1 MKCRHCNKELIHQF
15 IDLGIS
21 APSNSFIKIKNLR
34 DSEKSYPLRVL
45 VCDSCWLVQTEDFVN
60 ASEMFSPDYAYFSS
74 YSSSFLNH
82 ARKYVEKM
90 VSRFS
95 LNENS
100 TVLEVAS
107 NDGYLLNFV
116 KNLNIECYGIEPTK
130 STAKVARSKGLNII
144 EDFFS
149 TDLAKKL
156 ARNQKCVDLAVANNV
171 LAHVPDINDFV
182 KGFAEILK
190 KDGVATFENPHLLE
204 LTNGKQF
211 DTIYHEHFS
220 YLSLT
225 SVNKIFKNNGLTVF
239 DVEKIPVH
247 GGSLRYYAQRSDT
260 GQKPITKRVRALIK
274 EETDAGL
281 NSLGFYSNFQKV
293 AEEIRNEF
301 KTFLE
306 EQRNEGK
313 IVIGYGAA
321 AKGNTLL
328 NFGNIS
334 KKFIRFISDKNPI
347 KQGLY
352 CPGSKIPILSEKKI
366 RDYKPDFIVI
376 FPWNIKDEIKDQ
388 LEFTREWGCK
398 LVVAIPKLSI
408 F

>member
-1 MKCRHCNKELIHQF
+1 M
-15 IDLGIS
+15 
-21 APSNSFIKIKNLR
+21 
-34 DSEKSYPLRVL
+34 
-45 VCDSCWLVQTEDFVN
+45 
-60 ASEMFSPDYAYFSS
+60 
-74 YSSSFLNH
+74 
-82 ARKYVEKM
+82 
-90 VSRFS
+90 
-95 LNENS
+95 
-100 TVLEVAS
+100 
-107 NDGYLLNFV
+107 
-116 KNLNIECYGIEPTK
+116 
-130 STAKVARSKGLNII
+130 
-144 EDFFS
+144 
-149 TDLAKKL
+149 
-156 ARNQKCVDLAVANNV
+156 
-171 LAHVPDINDFV
+171 
-182 KGFAEILK
+182 
-190 KDGVATFENPHLLE
+190 
-204 LTNGKQF
+204 
-211 DTIYHEHFS
+211 
-220 YLSLT
+220 T

-247 GGSLRYYAQRSDT
+247 GGSLRYFAQRSDT
-260 GQKPITKRVRALIK
+260 GQKPITSRVRALIK

-334 KKFIRFISDKNPI
+334 KKLIRFISDKNPI

-352 CPGSKIPILSEKKI
+352 CPGSKIPIFSEKKI

-376 FPWNIKDEIKDQ
+376 FPWNIKDEIKEQ
-388 LEFTREWGCK
+388 LAFTREWGCK
-398 LVVAIPKLSI
+398 FVVAIPKLSI